1 MVSSCDMD
9 TLLHRLHQWK
19 IEAPNAPAHK
29 WKQDGTW
36 VSISAQELHSRVEAL
51 ARYLISEGMRAGDI
65 GLIYA
70 YNSSAWVQ
78 MDLAFMLTRGSSAG
92 IYVNAS
98 VRQIHYIINHSEAKF
113 LVVDRISDTEKI
125 FQGREPSELFPNL
138 RKIIVIRESENLPAW
153 AIHIDEAVERGRR
166 IPSPSFEELVAKLM
180 PDDRA
185 ALIYTSGT
193 TGQPKGVCLSH
204 ANMTYAAS
212 SYSLWNPPKHGQLF
226 SFLPLAHVAERTVA
240 LGMGLTNRYAVYFCS
255 SPMAIA
261 QELREVQPTVVLCVP
276 RLWDKLKEGFENRMR
291 QMTEKDQKRIR
302 WAMNVSRKYHSLS
315 LRKKPISPLLRLQYM
330 IADRFVLQ
338 KIRTQ
343 LGIGQAKKMASG
355 AAALSP
361 ATLEWFRGIGVRLIE
376 AYALSESSG
385 LLTCGT
391 TEEETAYTVGVPY
404 PGIEM
409 RLGEDGEIQT
419 RGPHVFQGYFKDEAA
434 TAAILK
440 DGWLHT
446 GDIGTIDENGY
457 LKIIGRKREI
467 IKNAEGKMISPLFL
481 EAQLEAHPLI
491 DQAIIIGNE
500 RPHLIALLTLAES
513 VRPTNPTTLTIE
525 DPDIVSQIQEH
536 IDMINRESAGHEKI
550 KRFKILARPFSIEG
564 DEMTATMKLKR
575 LVIEK
580 KYSDLIESL
589 YERPRVI
596 EMHS

>member
-1 MVSSCDMD
+1 MD

-19 IEAPNAPAHK
+19 LAEPNAPAHK
-29 WKQDGTW
+29 WKRDGEW
-36 VSISAQELHSRVEAL
+36 VSLSVKELHSRVESL
-51 ARYLISEGMRAGDI
+51 ARYLISEGMCPGDI

-70 YNSSAWVQ
+70 YNSSAWLQ

-92 IYVNAS
+92 IYINAS

-113 LVVDRISDTEKI
+113 LVVDRLEDTDKI
-125 FQGREPSELFPNL
+125 FQGREPNEIFPHL
-138 RKIIVIRESENLPAW
+138 RKIIVIKSKENLPGW
-153 AIHIDEAVERGRR
+153 AIHIDDAVEAGSRML
-166 IPSPSFEELVAKLM
+166 SPNFDELLVKVC

-212 SYSLWNPPKHGQLF
+212 SYSLWNPPKRGQLF

-240 LGMGLTNRYAVYFCS
+240 LGMGLTNRYTVYFCS
-255 SPMAIA
+255 GPMAIA

-291 QMTEKDQKRIR
+291 QMPEKDQRRIR
-302 WAMNVSRKYHSLS
+302 RAMEISKKYHTLS
-315 LRKKPISPLLRLQYM
+315 LQRKPVSPLLHLQYL
-330 IADRFVLQ
+330 IADRFVLK

-343 LGIGQAKKMASG
+343 LGIGQAQKMASG

-391 TEEETAYTVGVPY
+391 TEYETAHTVGVPY

-434 TAAILK
+434 TAEILK

-446 GDIGTIDENGY
+446 GDIGMIDENGN

-491 DQAIIIGNE
+491 DQAIVIGNE
-500 RPHLIALLTLAES
+500 RPYLIALVTLAES
-513 VRPTNPTTLTIE
+513 VRPANPTSLTVE
-525 DPDIVSQIQEH
+525 DPILVNQIQDH
-536 IDMINRESAGHEKI
+536 IDSINRQSAGHEKI
-550 KRFKILARPFSIEG
+550 KRFKILARPFSIES
-564 DEMTATMKLKR
+564 DEMTATLKLKR
-575 LVIEK
+575 LVIER
-580 KYSDLIESL
+580 KYADLIESL

-596 EMHS
+596 EMRS

>member
-1 MVSSCDMD
+1 MVFSFAMD

-19 IEAPNAPAHK
+19 IEDPSAPAQM
-29 WKQDGTW
+29 WKRDGEW
-36 VSISAQELHSRVEAL
+36 IPISAQELHSRVESL
-51 ARYLISEGMRAGDI
+51 ARYLISEGMNPGDI

-70 YNSSAWVQ
+70 YNSPAWVQ
-78 MDLAFMLTRGSSAG
+78 MDLAFMLTRGSTAG
-92 IYVNAS
+92 IYQNAA

-113 LVVDRISDTEKI
+113 LVVDRLEDTEKI
-125 FQGREPSELFPNL
+125 FQGRAPAEMFPAL
-138 RKIIVIRESENLPAW
+138 LKIIVIKNRENLPEW

-166 IPSPSFEELVAKLM
+166 QPSPTFEELLSKLNTN
-180 PDDRA
+180 DRA

-212 SYSLWNPPKHGQLF
+212 SYSLWDPPKRGRLF

-261 QELREVQPTVVLCVP
+261 QELREIQPTVVLCVP

-291 QMTEKDQKRIR
+291 QMPEKDQKRIR
-302 WAMNVSRKYHSLS
+302 WAMAVSKKYHSLS
-315 LRKKPISPLLRLQYM
+315 LQKKPVSPLLRLQYA
-330 IADRFVLQ
+330 IADRLVLQ

-391 TEEETAYTVGVPY
+391 TEAETAHTVGVPY

-446 GDIGTIDENGY
+446 GDIGMITEEGY

-491 DQAIIIGNE
+491 EQAIVIGNE
-500 RPHLIALLTLAES
+500 RPYLVALVTLAES
-513 VRPTNPTTLTIE
+513 VRPQNPTTLTIE
-525 DPDIVSQIQEH
+525 DPDLVGQIQEH
-536 IDMINRESAGHEKI
+536 IDAINRECAGHEKI
-550 KRFKILARPFSIEG
+550 KRFKILARPFSIES
-564 DEMTATMKLKR
+564 DEMTATLKLKR
-575 LVIEK
+575 KVIEE
-580 KYSDLIESL
+580 KYAELVESL